1 MSETVRASA
10 RPVKASTNT
19 DDLAPG
25 RACQHGRALPL
36 VRVRGLE
43 GERVGGWKGE
53 RVRGFGLG
61 LANACQHGRALPLAR
76 KQKGHG
82 AQHDQQEAAQV
93 GDVHICPIKAR
104 LKRSRAEQARLGS
117 GPRLSG
123 VRGVS
128 LGRTGEWRALY
139 ALAAAERHAWLGLGL
154 GF

>member
-1 MSETVRASA
+1 M
-10 RPVKASTNT
+10 
-19 DDLAPG
+19 
-25 RACQHGRALPL
+25 
-36 VRVRGLE
+36 
-43 GERVGGWKGE
+43 
-53 RVRGFGLG
+53 
-61 LANACQHGRALPLAR
+61 
-76 KQKGHG
+76 
-82 AQHDQQEAAQV
+82 

-154 GF
+154 GFYGSRVLGLGLGLALGSTNP